1 MSLTGALI
9 IGGITLVGII
19 LVVVPES
26 RVLFRGFMTLFVEN
40 KAKTPEGAEMVYTE
54 AIRIQQEKYNE
65 ASNVYQTLVGKKATL
80 DKKMKE
86 LEDDIAQ
93 AEKKCI
99 YFVKTDNEAQA
110 KLFSQ
115 MRMEKISE
123 YQVYERQMTQLAERV
138 VEAKEVTKSCEK
150 QLKELMRRKSMDVAQ
165 LKLDTQLAESYD
177 ALDEL
182 KRTTSTDK
190 LLGIVKEGVEERH
203 EKAVGARAVYESK
216 ASTRIARADKD
227 FESLAA
233 DTYLENL
240 KKQIKRGRI
249 EAASGKEVYI
259 ESKTVEKEKQRR

>member
-26 RVLFRGFMTLFVEN
+26 RVLLRGFMTLFVEN

-54 AIRIQQEKYNE
+54 AIRMQQEKYNE
-65 ASNVYQTLVGKKATL
+65 ASKVYQTLAGKKATL
-80 DKKMKE
+80 DKKMKA
-86 LEDDIAQ
+86 LEDDIGQ

-99 YFVKTDNEAQA
+99 YFVKTDNEPQA
-110 KLFSQ
+110 KLFSE
-115 MRMEKISE
+115 MRMEKMSE
-123 YQVYERQMTQLAERV
+123 YQVYERQM
-138 VEAKEVTKSCEK
+138 
-150 QLKELMRRKSMDVAQ
+150 
-165 LKLDTQLAESYD
+165 TQLAESYD

-240 KKQIKRGRI
+240 KKQIKLGRI

-259 ESKTVEKEKQRR
+259 ETQTVEKEKQTR

>member
-1 MSLTGALI
+1 M
-9 IGGITLVGII
+9 
-19 LVVVPES
+19 
-26 RVLFRGFMTLFVEN
+26 MTLEKISFGYGKEKIFKGFDHQFDDN
-40 KAKTPEGAEMVYTE
+40 KIFG
-54 AIRIQQEKYNE
+54 ILG
-65 ASNVYQTLVGKKATL
+65 SSGCGKKATL
-80 DKKMKE
+80 DKKMKA

-110 KLFSQ
+110 KIFSE

-123 YQVYERQMTQLAERV
+123 YQVYERQMMQLAERV
-138 VEAKEVTKSCEK
+138 VEAEEVTRHCEK

-190 LLGIVKEGVEERH
+190 LLGIVKEGVDERH
-203 EKAVGARAVYESK
+203 EKAVGARAIYESK
-216 ASTRIARADKD
+216 ASTRIARADKE

-233 DTYLENL
+233 DTYLDNL
-240 KKQIKRGRI
+240 KKQIKARQL
-249 EAASGKEVYI
+249 ETASGKEVDI
-259 ESKTVEKEKQRR
+259 ETKTVEREKQRR

>member
-26 RVLFRGFMTLFVEN
+26 RVLLRGFMTLFVEN

-54 AIRIQQEKYNE
+54 AIRMQQEKYNE
-65 ASNVYQTLVGKKATL
+65 ASKVYQTLAGKKATL
-80 DKKMKE
+80 DKKMKA
-86 LEDDIAQ
+86 LEDDIVQ

-99 YFVKTDNEAQA
+99 YFVKTDNEPQA
-110 KLFSQ
+110 KLFSE
-115 MRMEKISE
+115 MRMEKMSE
-123 YQVYERQMTQLAERV
+123 YQVYERQM
-138 VEAKEVTKSCEK
+138 
-150 QLKELMRRKSMDVAQ
+150 
-165 LKLDTQLAESYD
+165 TQLAESYD

-240 KKQIKRGRI
+240 KKQIKLGRI

-259 ESKTVEKEKQRR
+259 ETQTVEKEKQTR